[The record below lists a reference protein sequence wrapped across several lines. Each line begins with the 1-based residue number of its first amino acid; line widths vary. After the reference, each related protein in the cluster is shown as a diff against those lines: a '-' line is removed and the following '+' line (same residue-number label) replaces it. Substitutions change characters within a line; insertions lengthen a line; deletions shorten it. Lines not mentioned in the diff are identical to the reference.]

1 MSKDLK
7 ENMNIVKR
15 EIKDVKKEV
24 KENLMMKILKLKF
37 ENGINSTIN
46 TVEENIS
53 GLEGKT

>member
-24 KENLMMKILKLKF
+24 KENSNDEKF
-37 ENGINSTIN
+37 
-46 TVEENIS
+46 
-53 GLEGKT
+53 

>member
-24 KENLMMKILKLKF
+24 KENSNDEKF
-37 ENGINSTIN
+37 WN
-46 TVEENIS
+46 
-53 GLEGKT
+53 

>member
-24 KENLMMKILKLKF
+24 KENS
-37 ENGINSTIN
+37 ND
-46 TVEENIS
+46 
-53 GLEGKT
+53 

>member
-24 KENLMMKILKLKF
+24 KGNSNDEKF
-37 ENGINSTIN
+37 
-46 TVEENIS
+46 
-53 GLEGKT
+53 